1 MKRWPR
7 LIGFVLAIAV
17 AVHLV
22 TVWAIPRLIVARVY
36 DRIAE
41 SGGIGAPIRTGLP
54 DANSRNVV
62 MPSPDLL
69 YVVCLYDVT
78 DHPLEIVA
86 RVPRAYWSLA
96 VYAMN
101 SDNVFAI
108 NDRQLDG
115 ELARFVIARKGQ
127 GAGVAPGDGSARL
140 ITVPG
145 RKGVVLVRI
154 LAREGVNSTA
164 AFEAQKTV
172 DCRYLKD

>member
-1 MKRWPR
+1 M
-7 LIGFVLAIAV
+7 GAVLAIAV
-17 AVHLV
+17 AVHLI

-41 SGGIGAPIRTGLP
+41 SGGIGVPIRTGLP

-69 YVVCLYDVT
+69 YVVCLFDVT
-78 DHPLEIVA
+78 DHALEIIA
-86 RVPRAYWSLA
+86 RVPRSYWSLA

-101 SDNVFAI
+101 SDNVFAV
-108 NDRQLDG
+108 NDRELDG

-127 GAGVAPGDGSARL
+127 GAGVDPGDGSARL
-140 ITVPG
+140 ITVAG

-154 LAREGVNSTA
+154 LARDGINSTA
-164 AFEAQKTV
+164 ALAAQQAV
-172 DCRYLKD
+172 DCRALKD